1 MNGEDGAERSHEAT
15 PQKLMQARRKGE
27 VIRSQDIAVFAS
39 YAGALAALAALGP
52 ALAERM
58 ADLGGT
64 LIQDAGPLS
73 RPLRAGGAGAGGAIL
88 GEALA
93 ISGLLVAPAAGL
105 VLAGLL
111 AQRAVVFAP
120 TRLAPKWQRI
130 SVLANA
136 RNKFGPSGL
145 FEFAKSATKMV
156 VFGGICGLF
165 LVRNADRIV
174 ASAASDPRV
183 LAGSLAALLAQFT
196 VLVMLVS
203 AAIAAADWLWQRH
216 THLAKN
222 RMTRQELLDETKQAE
237 GDPHLK
243 GKRRRRAEEIA
254 TNRMLQDIPEAA
266 VVVVNPTHYAVAL
279 RWSPADPSP
288 PICVA
293 KGVDAVAARIREAA
307 EAAGV
312 PIFSD
317 PPTARA
323 LHASVEIGAAIERE
337 HFAAVAAAIRFA
349 RSLDEGARG

>member
-1 MNGEDGAERSHEAT
+1 
-15 PQKLMQARRKGE
+15 
-27 VIRSQDIAVFAS
+27 
-39 YAGALAALAALGP
+39 
-52 ALAERM
+52 
-58 ADLGGT
+58 
-64 LIQDAGPLS
+64 
-73 RPLRAGGAGAGGAIL
+73 
-88 GEALA
+88 
-93 ISGLLVAPAAGL
+93 
-105 VLAGLL
+105 
-111 AQRAVVFAP
+111 
-120 TRLAPKWQRI
+120 
-130 SVLANA
+130 
-136 RNKFGPSGL
+136 
-145 FEFAKSATKMV
+145 MV

-165 LVRNADRIV
+165 LARNADRIV

-196 VLVMLVS
+196 VLVMFVS

-254 TNRMLQDIPEAA
+254 TNRMLQDIPGAA

-293 KGVDAVAARIREAA
+293 KGVDGVATRIREAA

-349 RSLDEGARG
+349 RSLDDGGRG